1 MSSTPP
7 KTDHRS
13 SVPLT
18 PSVKLKYVKLGYHY
32 LATNSVYLL
41 LIPLIAVT
49 LTNLPS
55 IPSLLE
61 ICNQNPTAILAVASI
76 SLSLILTVHVARS
89 RRSVY
94 LLDFACYKPS
104 PAHYCS
110 RELFMEVSSA
120 PGEFTEDSLDFQRRI
135 MEKSGYGQ
143 MTYAPTG
150 LLTKSPP
157 DQSIAAAR
165 EETEA
170 AIFGAIDNLLEKVGV
185 EVREIGVL
193 VVNSS
198 MFNPTPSLSAAI
210 VNRYKMRGNVLSYNL
225 GGMGCSAGLISVDLA
240 KDLLQ
245 VHPHTYALVVSTENI
260 TRNWYFGNHRPM
272 LLTNCLFRIGAAAI
286 LLTNRPSDRRRSKYQ
301 LRHTVRTHKGASD
314 KSYRCVFQHEDDRN
328 IIGISL
334 SKELMAIAGEAL
346 KTNITTLGPLVLPV
360 AEQALFLATLVAKKL
375 LRWKVKA
382 YVPDF
387 KLAFEHFC
395 IHAGGRGVLD
405 EMEKSLELTDQHME
419 PSRMTLYRFGNTSS
433 SSVWYELAYIEA
445 KGRVRKRDRVWQIG
459 FGSGFK
465 CNSVVWRAL
474 RNVDPKCEREKKNP
488 WRDEIDGFPVHVPKV
503 APILH

>member
-1 MSSTPP
+1 
-7 KTDHRS
+7 
-13 SVPLT
+13 
-18 PSVKLKYVKLGYHY
+18 
-32 LATNSVYLL
+32 
-41 LIPLIAVT
+41 
-49 LTNLPS
+49 
-55 IPSLLE
+55 
-61 ICNQNPTAILAVASI
+61 
-76 SLSLILTVHVARS
+76 
-89 RRSVY
+89 
-94 LLDFACYKPS
+94 
-104 PAHYCS
+104 
-110 RELFMEVSSA
+110 
-120 PGEFTEDSLDFQRRI
+120 

-193 VVNSS
+193 
-198 MFNPTPSLSAAI
+198 
-210 VNRYKMRGNVLSYNL
+210 MRGNVLSYNL

-301 LRHTVRTHKGASD
+301 LRHTVRTHRGASD
-314 KSYRCVFQHEDDRN
+314 KSYRCVFQQEDDRN

-395 IHAGGRGVLD
+395 IH
-405 EMEKSLELTDQHME
+405 EMEKSLELTDRHME

-474 RNVDPKCEREKKNP
+474 RNVDPNCEREKKNP

-503 APILH
+503 APILS

>member
-1 MSSTPP
+1 MKNMSSAPP
-7 KTDHRS
+7 KTVHRS

-61 ICNQNPTAILAVASI
+61 ICNQNPTLILAVASI
-76 SLSLILTVHVARS
+76 SLSLILAVHVARS

-104 PAHYCS
+104 PAHFCS

-301 LRHTVRTHKGASD
+301 LRHTVRTHRGASD
-314 KSYRCVFQHEDDRN
+314 KSYRCVFQQEDDRN

-334 SKELMAIAGEAL
+334 SKE
-346 KTNITTLGPLVLPV
+346 
-360 AEQALFLATLVAKKL
+360 
-375 LRWKVKA
+375 KVKA

-405 EMEKSLELTDQHME
+405 EMEKSLELTDRHME

-474 RNVDPKCEREKKNP
+474 RNVDPNCEREKKNP

-503 APILH
+503 APILS

>member
-1 MSSTPP
+1 MSSAPP
-7 KTDHRS
+7 KTVHRS

-61 ICNQNPTAILAVASI
+61 ICNQNPTLILAVASI
-76 SLSLILTVHVARS
+76 SLSLILAVHVARS

-104 PAHYCS
+104 PAHFCS

-260 TRNWYFGNHRPM
+260 TRNWYF
-272 LLTNCLFRIGAAAI
+272 
-286 LLTNRPSDRRRSKYQ
+286 DRRRSKYQ
-301 LRHTVRTHKGASD
+301 LRHTVRTHRGASD
-314 KSYRCVFQHEDDRN
+314 KSYRCVFQQEDDRN

-395 IHAGGRGVLD
+395 IHAGGRGVFINHN
-405 EMEKSLELTDQHME
+405 KI
-419 PSRMTLYRFGNTSS
+419 YF
-433 SSVWYELAYIEA
+433 
-445 KGRVRKRDRVWQIG
+445 
-459 FGSGFK
+459 
-465 CNSVVWRAL
+465 
-474 RNVDPKCEREKKNP
+474 
-488 WRDEIDGFPVHVPKV
+488 
-503 APILH
+503 